1 MQIFSAKF
9 LILSNKFNLKLSITI
24 DCIHTDI
31 HLSQMK
37 CDKYWPSECGG
48 DEQYGDINIH
58 YEKEEILSDFTIRTL
73 LMSKV
78 RFCDTSLFQWQGK
91 SVFLLFRFTPLLKF
105 KLEMCQYPVVAVIPN
120 TCCMLI
126 IKIQR
131 CCFTVE

>member
-1 MQIFSAKF
+1 
-9 LILSNKFNLKLSITI
+9 
-24 DCIHTDI
+24 
-31 HLSQMK
+31 MK
-37 CDKYWPSECGG
+37 CDKYWPSECDG

-105 KLEMCQYPVVAVIPN
+105 KLEMCQYPVVVVIPN
-120 TCCMLI
+120 TCYTRMLT

-131 CCFTVE
+131 CCSSVE